1 MMSLDVIDRM
11 TTLVTVPPF
20 DRLSGR
26 ELLLVAE
33 QIRPRNFE
41 PDAVVIERGQV
52 ADMLYVVAD
61 GSAVA
66 DGADALLLFDV
77 PSLLFTLP
85 ADREYRAGGGGLR
98 ALCLAKPHLFTI
110 ARECPEFIAA
120 LVDLKAIA
128 R

>member
-1 MMSLDVIDRM
+1 MISADMIDRM
-11 TTLVTVPPF
+11 TALAAVPPF

-33 QIRPRNFE
+33 QIRPRSFD
-41 PDAVVIERGQV
+41 PGAVLIEAGQV

-61 GSAVA
+61 GSAIA
-66 DGADALLLFDV
+66 GDAPAPLLFDA

-85 ADREYRAGGGGLR
+85 ATHEFRAGADGLR

-110 ARECPEFIAA
+110 ARECPDFIVGM
-120 LVDLKAIA
+120 VDMQAIV

>member
-1 MMSLDVIDRM
+1 MISADMIDRM
-11 TTLVTVPPF
+11 AALAAVPPF

-33 QIRPRNFE
+33 HVRPRSFD
-41 PDAVVIERGQV
+41 PGAVLIEARQV
-52 ADMLYVVAD
+52 ADMLYVVAG
-61 GSAVA
+61 GSAMVGDRLA
-66 DGADALLLFDV
+66 PLLFDA

-85 ADREYRAGGGGLR
+85 ADREYRAGADGLR

-110 ARECPEFIAA
+110 ARECPEFIAG
-120 LVDLKAIA
+120 LVDIQAIV